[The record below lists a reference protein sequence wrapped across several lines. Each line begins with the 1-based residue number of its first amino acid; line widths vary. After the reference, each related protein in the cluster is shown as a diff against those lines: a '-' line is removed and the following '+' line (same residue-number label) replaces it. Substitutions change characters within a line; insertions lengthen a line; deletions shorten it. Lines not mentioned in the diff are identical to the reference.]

1 MIHREIL
8 HYKIEQKLGEGGMGV
23 VYLAQDT
30 RLNRPVAIK
39 FLPHTIAGDQEN
51 RLRFQIEARAAAAL
65 NHPNI
70 TQIYAIEETD
80 DSHGEREMFI
90 VMEYVDGQEL
100 KQIIK
105 SEIPNPKSAI
115 DYATQIARG
124 LQAAHQKGIVHRD
137 IKSSNIMITT
147 DGLVKIMDF
156 GLAKMDAGMQVTRE
170 GTTMGTAAY
179 ISPEQL
185 TGEEVDQR
193 TDIWSCGVV
202 FYEMVTGRLP
212 FRGDYEQAIYY
223 SILNEQP
230 IPIKNI
236 NPDIPDD
243 LIRIIEKMLAKDTGK
258 RWQNM
263 HEVTIALESLEKKPD
278 QSFHREE
285 KDDLI
290 SIAVLPF
297 ADMSPG
303 RDQGYFCEGMAEEV
317 LNSLSKI
324 DGFHVVSRISSFQF
338 REKNQDL
345 REIGKHLNV
354 KAVLEGSVR
363 KAGELLRITV
373 GLTSVADGFY
383 LWSERYDRKLED
395 VFTIQEDIAGNVA
408 IALRGVLTRKEKE
421 ALRRPETGIEAY
433 EFFLKGRHYLQ
444 QIALPEAQEMFE
456 KAMDLDKS
464 YAPAFA
470 GLAEVHA
477 WLYQWQ
483 GGNPENL
490 KAADHYSQ
498 KALELAPNLAESHT
512 SRGFFFSLAYRYQE
526 AEKEFEDAIRL
537 NSNSFEAHYY
547 YARSCFSRGQIE
559 RSVELFKKAGEVHR
573 EDFQSMILLSQSLS
587 MLGRSEEAHKASRE
601 GLRRVEYR
609 LSLDPNDRRALTLGS
624 LAFLAEDDEVKGLQL
639 IRKALN
645 LYPEDAGVQFNG
657 ACFMARTGRKEEAL
671 NLLKDYFGKGFGN
684 RDWVM
689 NDPDFESLRDD
700 PRFKALLEN
709 LPV

>member
-285 KDDLI
+285 KDNLI

-303 RDQGYFCEGMAEEV
+303 RDQGYFCEGMAEE
-317 LNSLSKI
+317 
-324 DGFHVVSRISSFQF
+324 
-338 REKNQDL
+338 E
-345 REIGKHLNV
+345 
-354 KAVLEGSVR
+354 
-363 KAGELLRITV
+363 
-373 GLTSVADGFY
+373 
-383 LWSERYDRKLED
+383 
-395 VFTIQEDIAGNVA
+395 
-408 IALRGVLTRKEKE
+408 
-421 ALRRPETGIEAY
+421 
-433 EFFLKGRHYLQ
+433 
-444 QIALPEAQEMFE
+444 
-456 KAMDLDKS
+456 
-464 YAPAFA
+464 
-470 GLAEVHA
+470 
-477 WLYQWQ
+477 
-483 GGNPENL
+483 
-490 KAADHYSQ
+490 
-498 KALELAPNLAESHT
+498 
-512 SRGFFFSLAYRYQE
+512 
-526 AEKEFEDAIRL
+526 
-537 NSNSFEAHYY
+537 
-547 YARSCFSRGQIE
+547 
-559 RSVELFKKAGEVHR
+559 
-573 EDFQSMILLSQSLS
+573 
-587 MLGRSEEAHKASRE
+587 
-601 GLRRVEYR
+601 
-609 LSLDPNDRRALTLGS
+609 
-624 LAFLAEDDEVKGLQL
+624 
-639 IRKALN
+639 
-645 LYPEDAGVQFNG
+645 
-657 ACFMARTGRKEEAL
+657 
-671 NLLKDYFGKGFGN
+671 
-684 RDWVM
+684 
-689 NDPDFESLRDD
+689 
-700 PRFKALLEN
+700 
-709 LPV
+709 